1 MTQHTSH
8 EVCDREPKG
17 FKIKNEIL
25 SRRRWHIS
33 GRNPPEDEGLGNRQG
48 RVSGRLRIEFVSG
61 LLNVHASSGGRSSL
75 QSKPVLRSY
84 VKMLFGEHLS
94 LTSATLRNGDLL
106 Q

>member
-61 LLNVHASSGGRSSL
+61 LLNVHASSGGRSSCPKNTDVVRINL
-75 QSKPVLRSY
+75 HSNQNLY
-84 VKMLFGEHLS
+84 
-94 LTSATLRNGDLL
+94 
-106 Q
+106 